1 MNKRLFSRLIVFFLL
16 AILAAAIFS
25 GIRLMHNWAE
35 KRNTESSEELSN
47 DLSDMQTMGPYGLQ
61 TVTYK
66 IGNTAYVSFHVYYHH
81 ESADEL
87 WFSCGRMFLFS
98 DVEKIVWE
106 DPQFDIAVQF
116 RDGKKEVFYYDGNNA
131 WQ

>member
-1 MNKRLFSRLIVFFLL
+1 MNKKLFSRLIVFFLF
-16 AILAAAIFS
+16 AILAAAVFY
-25 GIRLMHNWAE
+25 GVRLMREWAE
-35 KRNTESSEELSN
+35 KRNTESSEELSA
-47 DLSDMQTMGPYGLQ
+47 DLSDMQLMGPYGLQ
-61 TVTYK
+61 TATYK
-66 IGNTAYVSFHVYYHH
+66 IGNTTYVSFQVYYHH

-98 DVEKIVWE
+98 DVEEIVWE

-116 RDGKKEVFYYDGNNA
+116 RDGKKEIFYYDGNNA